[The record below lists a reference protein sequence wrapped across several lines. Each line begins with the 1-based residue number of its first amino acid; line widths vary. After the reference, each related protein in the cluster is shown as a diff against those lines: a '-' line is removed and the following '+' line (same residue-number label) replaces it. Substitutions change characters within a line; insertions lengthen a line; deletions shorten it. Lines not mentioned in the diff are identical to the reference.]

1 MKHQNVYQQYADF
14 VNPIVLSKR
23 ETTIGEAEDWVI
35 ATGVTTTVRAFVSLA
50 FEEVEIDLEFK
61 GEDEKA

>member
-1 MKHQNVYQQYADF
+1 
-14 VNPIVLSKR
+14 
-23 ETTIGEAEDWVI
+23 
-35 ATGVTTTVRAFVSLA
+35 VRAFVSLA